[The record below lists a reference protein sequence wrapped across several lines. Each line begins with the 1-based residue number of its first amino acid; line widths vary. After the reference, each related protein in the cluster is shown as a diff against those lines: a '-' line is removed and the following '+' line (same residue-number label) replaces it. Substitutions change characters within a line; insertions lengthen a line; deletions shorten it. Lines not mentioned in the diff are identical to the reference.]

1 MEVGNGENFGIYGVR
16 MWQQASVL
24 SDNLSGVDVMLF
36 VEMELQDLSKFKSY
50 YFAQLLFQ
58 IFHRIFKPYK
68 FPHKIHMVPKP
79 WFQKL

>member
-50 YFAQLLFQ
+50 LFCSVV
-58 IFHRIFKPYK
+58 ISD
-68 FPHKIHMVPKP
+68 FPPH
-79 WFQKL
+79 L